1 MKVLIIALISA
12 LFVSTASAAEVGY
25 IQGTVVD
32 AATGLPIPYA
42 AVVVVGTK
50 LVGQTL
56 ADGTYSIYGVPAGP
70 CKLKS
75 VMIGYRTVEKN
86 DVKVAA
92 SMGTTVGFEMEEMVV
107 GTTPEIVVE
116 AEQVQLDIKTSD
128 IQPTVAKKDELHRL
142 AAGEEFHRT
151 KTSLADSNG
160 FQISPL
166 PHQEVVEFVA
176 WGRIPELVKVFS
188 LEYPSLARD
197 AGIEG
202 RLLLRITIGTNGQV
216 EDASVLQSSVT
227 PAMEKAAI
235 SAVMKFEFTPAMQRD
250 MPVRSMMAVPVWFR
264 LR

>member
-75 VMIGYRTVEKN
+75 VMIGYRTIEKN

-116 AEQVQLDIKTSD
+116 AEQV
-128 IQPTVAKKDELHRL
+128 
-142 AAGEEFHRT
+142 
-151 KTSLADSNG
+151 
-160 FQISPL
+160 
-166 PHQEVVEFVA
+166 
-176 WGRIPELVKVFS
+176 
-188 LEYPSLARD
+188 
-197 AGIEG
+197 
-202 RLLLRITIGTNGQV
+202 
-216 EDASVLQSSVT
+216 
-227 PAMEKAAI
+227 
-235 SAVMKFEFTPAMQRD
+235 
-250 MPVRSMMAVPVWFR
+250 
-264 LR
+264 